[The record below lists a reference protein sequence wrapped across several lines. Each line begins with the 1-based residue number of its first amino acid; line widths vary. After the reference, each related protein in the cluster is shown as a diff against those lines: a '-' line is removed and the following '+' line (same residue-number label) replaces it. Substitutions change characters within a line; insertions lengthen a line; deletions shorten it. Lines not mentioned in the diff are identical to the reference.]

1 MQELAIMMAIEA
13 KRRQKEIDKGNTRVK
28 PLVSPKIQKLF
39 NDL

>member
-13 KRRQKEIDKGNTRVK
+13 KRRQENINKGKQNVK